1 MASPQ
6 PFRRNGQQQSLPP
19 ANTLKNLK
27 SNLKKLGLGEQ
38 SAALAS
44 NISAIDA
51 FIETNL
57 DNSQENEQT
66 MRIQASRAALAEALD
81 TLDILKVGLYDRM
94 VYAILDFF
102 GMFFSYFREKAQDW
116 LIQRTVDERQAFFS
130 ALFNLSSN
138 LQSSDAIQAIGQ
150 IRSAIDQSHLPQEEK
165 DRYLDELTHCRAA
178 VVTPIEN
185 LGAKAEQAQPNEN
198 SPAH

>member
-1 MASPQ
+1 MNTTDPNGGLTTA
-6 PFRRNGQQQSLPP
+6 FRRNGQQQSLPP
-19 ANTLKNLK
+19 ANTLKNLE

-94 VYAILDFF
+94 VYAILDFLACSF
-102 GMFFSYFREKAQDW
+102 PTFEKRLKIGSFNGRLMSD
-116 LIQRTVDERQAFFS
+116 RHFS
-130 ALFNLSSN
+130 APFSTSAPIFKAATPSKLLDR
-138 LQSSDAIQAIGQ
+138 SDPPSTSRISRRRKRIA
-150 IRSAIDQSHLPQEEK
+150 
-165 DRYLDELTHCRAA
+165 TW
-178 VVTPIEN
+178 TN
-185 LGAKAEQAQPNEN
+185 
-198 SPAH
+198 